1 MKLVSLS
8 MSVHAKSPYGEATV
22 PLDAIVEDV
31 PFPLGTDW
39 GWTLKCK
46 YRIDNQGVIRYS
58 RSQEERK

>member
-8 MSVHAKSPYGEATV
+8 MTVCARSPYGEATV

-31 PFPLGTDW
+31 PFPLGTEW

-58 RSQEERK
+58 RSQEER